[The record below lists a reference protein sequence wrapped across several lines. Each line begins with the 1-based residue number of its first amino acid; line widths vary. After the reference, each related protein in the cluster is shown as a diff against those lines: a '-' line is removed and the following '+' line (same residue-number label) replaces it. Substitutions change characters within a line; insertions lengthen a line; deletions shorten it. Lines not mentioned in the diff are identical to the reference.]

1 MMKRVIAKVIYIYI
15 FIIINLKV
23 VIRYTL
29 IYVKYAHFT
38 DSILGK
44 KSHIHANPLLFH
56 LSLSLSLY
64 VKLPN

>member
-1 MMKRVIAKVIYIYI
+1 MKD
-15 FIIINLKV
+15 

-29 IYVKYAHFT
+29 IYVKYAHFN
-38 DSILGK
+38 DSILKK
-44 KSHIHANPLLFH
+44 KSHLHANPLLFH